1 MNLVNSS
8 FRYGLAMGF
17 GAYFI
22 WGLFPLFWSVLEPA
36 GAAEIVSHRIIW
48 SMLFLLLIVTL
59 SRSWQNVLKVIRNK
73 RTALLLTAAAFFITA
88 NWATYIWAVID
99 GRVVETSFGY
109 FMNPLVS
116 VLLGVLVLRE
126 SLRRSQWLAVGIAG
140 IGVLIITIGLGS
152 VPIVG
157 LILAFSFAFYGLVRK
172 IADVDAVTAQMVET
186 LFLTPLALGVFA
198 YLAVTSNLAFGNEGV
213 GKSTL
218 LALAGVVTVVPLLAF
233 GAAVVRIPLST
244 LGILQYL
251 TPTMALLIGV
261 FLFGEEMPL
270 ARWAGFFAVWV
281 ALAIFTV
288 DALKY
293 NKTDQASA
301 KSRANPVTDSD

>member
-59 SRSWQNVLKVIRNK
+59 SRSWRNVFNVIRNK
-73 RTALLLTAAAFFITA
+73 RTALLLVAAAFFITA
-88 NWATYIWAVID
+88 NWVTYIWAVINE
-99 GRVVETSFGY
+99 RVVETSFGY

-116 VLLGVLVLRE
+116 VLLGVVVLRE

-140 IGVLIITIGLGS
+140 IGVVIITIGVGN

-186 LFLTPLALGVFA
+186 LFLAPLALGVFA
-198 YLAVTSNLAFGNEGV
+198 YLALTSNLAFGNEGF

-261 FLFGEEMPL
+261 FLFGENMPP

-301 KSRANPVTDSD
+301 KSRANPVTDSN